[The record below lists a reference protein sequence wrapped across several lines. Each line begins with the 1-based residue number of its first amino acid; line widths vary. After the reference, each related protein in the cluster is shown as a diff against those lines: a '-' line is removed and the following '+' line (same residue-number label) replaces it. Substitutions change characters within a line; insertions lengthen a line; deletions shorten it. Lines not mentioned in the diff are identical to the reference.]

1 MVKMTDK
8 LFFVVKPVTN
18 PSVRIFCF
26 PFAGG
31 SVNTYFSW
39 KDEFAD
45 DVELVLVQPP
55 GRGARIL
62 EKAHESMQDYT
73 GELLKHQDYMT
84 NVPYILFGHSLGAKV
99 AFELAI
105 HLIDNNCPAPVSLV
119 ASGSRAPH
127 TSSRKVPTFDLPDD
141 EFIHEIHGLNGTPI
155 EIMQNEEMMGL
166 VLPVLRADLKVA
178 ETYLSEKHAMPFPI
192 VVFSG
197 DSDPS
202 INDEEVHAW
211 QELSEFEVEMNM
223 LPGDHFFINQH
234 GKVLTERIA
243 LLAQNT

>member
-1 MVKMTDK
+1 MMDK

-18 PSVRIFCF
+18 PRVRVFCF

-39 KDEFAD
+39 KEEFVD

-62 EKAHESMQDYT
+62 EKAHESMQDYIS
-73 GELLKHQDYMT
+73 ELLKHPDYMT
-84 NVPYILFGHSLGAKV
+84 DVPYILFGHSLGARV
-99 AFELAI
+99 AFELASQ
-105 HLIDNNCPAPVSLV
+105 LIDKNCPAPVSLV

-127 TSSRKVPTFDLPDD
+127 TNNRNAPTFDLPED
-141 EFIHEIHGLNGTPI
+141 EFVHEIIRLNGTPI
-155 EIMQNEEMMGL
+155 EITQNEEMMSL
-166 VLPVLRADLKVA
+166 VLPVLRADIKVA
-178 ETYLSEKHAMPFPI
+178 ETYLAEKHAMPFPI

-202 INDEEVHAW
+202 INDEEVQAW